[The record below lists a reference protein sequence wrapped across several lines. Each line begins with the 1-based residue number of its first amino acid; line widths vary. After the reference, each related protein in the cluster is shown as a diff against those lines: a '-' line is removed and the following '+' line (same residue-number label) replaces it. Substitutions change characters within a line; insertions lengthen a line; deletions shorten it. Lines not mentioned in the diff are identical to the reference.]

1 MIFKPWCGLL
11 FGITMLQACS
21 FGAKE
26 SKPTVPSKPPVRVVV
41 TEGQASIEKGK
52 KLLAKQLAL
61 QDAIRQASIQAG
73 AAVSS
78 QTTLNQSAI
87 QSDAVSLHASAQ
99 VTHTQILNEWALD
112 GVYYVRAQ
120 ISLSSNNTCIP
131 HYRKRIL
138 ATAFPLAEQS
148 QVSGAETQ
156 DLAGGIPR
164 EINNQLME
172 TKEFIG
178 FNATHVSLYA
188 QPRLAPEIY
197 DDAPYQLTGMM
208 QLANNNG
215 AQIVL
220 SGVIRDLQIDSGDY
234 IRGSGPSGIFDS
246 FYRDFWSKRGI
257 GIDIYLHD
265 GFTGALLFQYRYT
278 DAVEGDV
285 WLPAAYT
292 VGSERFNATPTG
304 EKISKIVALASQDI
318 RRSLACYPFAT
329 RVSKIEKNNIY
340 IDAGAQDNIHQG
352 DQLIVYSD
360 ASDEFKLEGN
370 RHYLDHD
377 KRPAGVLTIYDV
389 KPRYAVGT
397 FEVEPL
403 SQGVRIGDWVRSW

>member
-1 MIFKPWCGLL
+1 MTLKIWRGGILL
-11 FGITMLQACS
+11 VLVLLQACS
-21 FGAKE
+21 FGSKE
-26 SKPTVPSKPPVRVVV
+26 VKPSPKPPVKVVV
-41 TEGQASIEKGK
+41 TEGQAPIEKGK

-73 AAVSS
+73 AEVTS
-78 QTTLNQSAI
+78 QTMLNQSVI
-87 QSDAVSLHASAQ
+87 QSDAVSFHAAAQ

-112 GVYYVRAQ
+112 NVYYVRAQ
-120 ISLSSNNTCIP
+120 ISLSTNSTCVP

-172 TKEFIG
+172 SKEFIG
-178 FNATHVSLYA
+178 FNATHVSLYG
-188 QPRLAPEIY
+188 QPRLAPEFY
-197 DDAPYQLTGMM
+197 DDAPYQVSGVM

-220 SGVIRDLQIDSGDY
+220 SGVIRDLQIESGDY
-234 IRGSGPSGIFDS
+234 IRGSGPTAMFNS
-246 FYRDFWSKRGI
+246 FYRDFWSRRGI
-257 GIDIYLHD
+257 GIDVYLHD

-285 WLPAAYT
+285 WLPPTYT

-304 EKISKIVALASQDI
+304 EKISKIITLASQDI

-329 RVSKIEKNNIY
+329 RINKIEKNKIY
-340 IDAGAQDNIHQG
+340 IDAGAQDNVRAG
-352 DQLIVYSD
+352 DQLIIYTD

-377 KRPAGVLTIYDV
+377 KRPAGVLTINDV

-397 FEVEPL
+397 FEVDPL